1 MTPPAVRADQ
11 DRRGLWI
18 AVGALAS
25 YTVMSAAYLLNPASQ
40 KSLAPVAWTW
50 ASLYATIAALVARR
64 QADESVERRALGW
77 IATGCAIWLG
87 GQLGDDWSYL
97 KDAPQSLAKGIAALG
112 YVGIYPCLVAA
123 VAILLRPQLRRVSGM
138 AVILDTLLLTF
149 TSGILT
155 FELLSEQGPVTDFR
169 RALLGIVGGLGAFVL
184 LWSILVG
191 VLNRTRTLQ
200 EHGSRAFGA
209 LVVFALGSV
218 AYAAA
223 QIVTG
228 QIGSQRLPLWV
239 VTLGWTALF
248 YILAAGIAWKTP
260 LWRSRAFTDAKTG
273 VLSHLVVLIAGLG
286 GVFGVA
292 VIGILRPGVDVSAA
306 ILVGAGGIIIA
317 ARLVLALRTDQEYAR
332 RLEQDVERQT
342 RSLSESYAEQR
353 RIEAQLQQ
361 SDKLAALGQLVSGVA
376 HEINN
381 PAAIISG
388 FAQTMLLDELP
399 AEQREMAEMVRDEA
413 MRIGRITSN
422 LLAFARSGGSERD
435 LIDVNDVVRRTY
447 ALRSYHLN
455 TLNIAVAVDLSPET
469 PVVWGNGPQLQQML
483 LNLLINAEQA
493 LAAQQGNRSIAVRTV
508 AASDTVRIEVA
519 DTGPGVPG
527 EIQTQI
533 FDPFFTTKPVGVGT
547 GLGLSICYGIV
558 QEHGGRIVVDS
569 RPGQG
574 ATFVVQ
580 LPRDTRPLPK
590 ATPEPATRAAVD
602 PAGLRVLL
610 VDDEPALREAARRFL
625 ERSGI
630 ATDVAAD
637 GQAALEALGT
647 RAYDVIISD
656 VRMPGMD
663 GRDFIARLRK
673 DRPELLHR
681 LILSTGDTFAEDT
694 AGLVAETGVPT
705 LVKPFDFDTLERI
718 VRKTAGAH

>member
-1 MTPPAVRADQ
+1 M
-11 DRRGLWI
+11 I
-18 AVGALAS
+18 AVGALVSFAVM
-25 YTVMSAAYLLNPASQ
+25 TVAFVLAPASQ
-40 KSLAPVAWTW
+40 KDIAAAAWTW
-50 ASLYATIAALVARR
+50 ASAYAAFSAIVTRR
-64 QADESVERRALGW
+64 QASEPVERRALAW
-77 IATGCAIWLG
+77 IAAGCAVWFA
-87 GQLGDDWSYL
+87 GQVGDDWSYFPG
-97 KDAPQSLAKGIAALG
+97 APFDVAKGIAAAG
-112 YVGIYPCLVAA
+112 YVGIYPCLVVA
-123 VAILLRPQLRRVSGM
+123 VAVLLRPQLRRVSGV

-155 FELLSEQGPVTDFR
+155 YELLSEQGPITDFR
-169 RALLGIVGGLGAFVL
+169 RALLGIVGALGAFVL
-184 LWSILVG
+184 LWTVLVG

-209 LVVFALGSV
+209 LIVFALGSV
-218 AYAAA
+218 LYAAA

-228 QIGSQRLPLWV
+228 QLGGSHLQLWA
-239 VTLGWTALF
+239 VTFGWSGLF
-248 YILAAGIAWKTP
+248 YILAAGIAWSTP
-260 LWRSRAFTDAKTG
+260 LWRVRALGESKPG
-273 VLSHLVVLIAGLG
+273 VLSHLVVLLAGLV

-292 VIGILRPGVDVSAA
+292 VLGILRPGVDVPAA
-306 ILVGAGGIIIA
+306 ILVGAGGGVIA
-317 ARLVLALRTDQEYAR
+317 VRLALALRTDQEYAH
-332 RLEQDVERQT
+332 RLEHDVEQHT
-342 RSLSESYAEQR
+342 RSLSDSYAAQR

-399 AEQREMAEMVRDEA
+399 AAQREMAEMIRDEA

-435 LIDVNDVVRRTY
+435 LIDLNDVVRRTY

-455 TLNIAVAVDLSPET
+455 TLNIAVAVDLST
-469 PVVWGNGPQLQQML
+469 DAPVVWGNGPQLQQML
-483 LNLLINAEQA
+483 LNLMINAEQA
-493 LAAQQGNRSIAVRTV
+493 LSAQQSDRSIALRTIATPDLVRL
-508 AASDTVRIEVA
+508 EVA
-519 DTGPGVPG
+519 DSGPGVPPD
-527 EIQTQI
+527 IQRQI
-533 FDPFFTTKPVGVGT
+533 FDPFFTTKPVGIGT

-558 QEHGGRIVVDS
+558 QEHSGRISVESRGGR
-569 RPGQG
+569 G

-580 LPRDTRPLPK
+580 LPRDTRPLPRPS
-590 ATPEPATRAAVD
+590 AEAAGRPTVD
-602 PAGLRVLL
+602 PSGMRVLL

-637 GQAALEALGT
+637 GEAALEALESHS
-647 RAYDVIISD
+647 YDVIISD
-656 VRMPGMD
+656 VRMPGMN
-663 GRDFIARLRK
+663 GRDFIARLRT
-673 DRPELLHR
+673 DRPELLRR

-694 AGLVAETGVPT
+694 ASLVAETGVPT

-718 VRKTAGAH
+718 VRKTAGRD

>member
-1 MTPPAVRADQ
+1 MPDVGADR
-11 DRRGLWI
+11 DRRGLLI

-25 YTVMSAAYLLNPASQ
+25 YAVMAVAYVAFPESRSDIAAAG
-40 KSLAPVAWTW
+40 WTW
-50 ASLYATIAALVARR
+50 ASAYAALSALLTRR
-64 QADESVERRALGW
+64 QADDPLERRALAW
-77 IATGCAIWLG
+77 IAAGCAIWFA
-87 GQLGDDWSYL
+87 GQIGDDWSYFPGSPH
-97 KDAPQSLAKGIAALG
+97 DLAKGLAAIG
-112 YVGIYPCLVAA
+112 YVGIYPCLVIA
-123 VAILLRPQLRRVSGM
+123 VAILLRPQLRRASGM

-155 FELLSEQGPVTDFR
+155 YELLSEQGPITDFR
-169 RALLGIVGGLGAFVL
+169 RALLGVVGGLGAFVL
-184 LWSILVG
+184 LWTILVG

-200 EHGSRAFGA
+200 EHGSRAFLA
-209 LVVFALGSV
+209 LVVFAFGSV
-218 AYAAA
+218 LYAGA

-228 QIGSQRLPLWV
+228 EIGGQRVALWI
-239 VTLGWTALF
+239 VTFGWTLLF
-248 YILAAGIAWKTP
+248 YVLAAGIAWTGP
-260 LWRSRAFTDAKTG
+260 AWRVHAPGDGKTG
-273 VLSHLVVLIAGLG
+273 ILPHLVVLVAGLA

-292 VIGILRPGVDVSAA
+292 VIASLRPDVDVPAA
-306 ILVGAGGIIIA
+306 ILVGAGGMVIA
-317 ARLVLALRTDQEYAR
+317 ARLALALRTDQEYAR
-332 RLEQDVERQT
+332 RLEQDVARQT
-342 RSLSESYAEQR
+342 RSLSESHAEQR

-388 FAQTMLLDELP
+388 FAQTLLLDQLP
-399 AEQREMAEMVRDEA
+399 PEQREMAEMIRDEA

-435 LIDVNDVVRRTY
+435 LIDLNDVVRRTY

-483 LNLLINAEQA
+483 LNLMINAEQA
-493 LAAQQGNRSIAVRTV
+493 LAAQQGDRSIALRTIATPDRVRL
-508 AASDTVRIEVA
+508 EVA
-519 DTGPGVPG
+519 DTGPGVPPQ
-527 EIQTQI
+527 IQAQI

-558 QEHGGRIVVDS
+558 QEHGGRITVES
-569 RPGQG
+569 RAGGG

-580 LPRDTRPLPK
+580 LPRDSRPLPEVS
-590 ATPEPATRAAVD
+590 PDAAARPTTD
-602 PAGLRVLL
+602 PTGLRVLL

-625 ERSGI
+625 EHSGI

-637 GQAALEALGT
+637 GEAALEALRGQT
-647 RAYDVIISD
+647 YDVIISD
-656 VRMPGMD
+656 VRMPGMN
-663 GRDFIARLRK
+663 GRDFIARLRR
-673 DRPELLHR
+673 DRPELLRR

-694 AGLVAETGVPT
+694 AGLVQETGVPT
-705 LVKPFDFDTLERI
+705 LVKPFDFDTLERM
-718 VRKTAGAH
+718 VRKTAGRT